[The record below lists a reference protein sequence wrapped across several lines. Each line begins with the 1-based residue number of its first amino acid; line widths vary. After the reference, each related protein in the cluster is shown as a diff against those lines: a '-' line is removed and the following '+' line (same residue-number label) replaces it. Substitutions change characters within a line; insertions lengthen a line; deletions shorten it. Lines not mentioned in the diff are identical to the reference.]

1 MSDIPPLVLVRGPEE
16 LLADRAVAA
25 VLADLKVEAPDLD
38 VVRVG
43 PDYHS
48 GQLVMDTSPSL
59 FGGSTC
65 VVIEALHEASE
76 DLHADLLDYLAAPA
90 EHVTLVV
97 RHAGGP
103 RGKKVL
109 DALVA
114 GKARIFECPAVK
126 SDRDKSDF
134 VTNEFRRAGR
144 KVTPEAVRALVEAV
158 GKDLRELAA
167 SCAQLVVDTEG
178 SSTTGSSRPTT
189 GQGRGHRLPGR
200 RCGRGGPGGE
210 ALRLLRHAIA
220 TGVDPVPIVA
230 VLAGQL
236 RQVVRVGSASRGPAR
251 RSWRARSVWR
261 PGRSTRPA
269 GSPRA
274 GLPRAWRP
282 RSRPLLRRTPRS
294 KAEVATPSTRWSG
307 PSSPSPRPGPP
318 GGADAGRPI
327 ERRAARAATGRRAH
341 GTPRSGSAG
350 RSGPRPRA
358 P

>member
-178 SSTTGSSRPTT
+178 VVDDRVVETYHGGKVEATGFRVADAAVA
-189 GQGRGHRLPGR
+189 GQA
-200 RCGRGGPGGE
+200 GE

-236 RQVVRVGSASRGPAR
+236 RQVVRVGSASRGASSAVLASSLGMAPWQVDKAR
-251 RSWRARSVWR
+251 RLASGWT
-261 PGRSTRPA
+261 PE
-269 GSPRA
+269 
-274 GLPRAWRP
+274 GLAT
-282 RSRPLLRRTPRS
+282 SIQAVAAAD
-294 KAEVATPSTRWSG
+294 AEVK
-307 PSSPSPRPGPP
+307 
-318 GGADAGRPI
+318 GGGRDPVYAV
-327 ERRAARAATGRRAH
+327 ERAILTIAEARAAGRR
-341 GTPRSGSAG
+341 
-350 RSGPRPRA
+350 
-358 P
+358 